1 MAHSSL
7 ELSIGGKNYKYKA
20 ITERLNFFA
29 RALFEDVIAE
39 GDRWVKKEDFV
50 SELFFLFIN
59 LYADSTLFGGASS
72 WIKVKNDSSKTY
84 LKFRM
89 DVLRKP
95 AIKTLDI
102 FKYDFQFRR
111 TFFSPMPHSRELW
124 AW

>member
-1 MAHSSL
+1 MPKEIDGSKKKTVCL
-7 ELSIGGKNYKYKA
+7 NY
-20 ITERLNFFA
+20 
-29 RALFEDVIAE
+29 
-39 GDRWVKKEDFV
+39 
-50 SELFFLFIN
+50 FFLFIN

>member
-1 MAHSSL
+1 M
-7 ELSIGGKNYKYKA
+7 
-20 ITERLNFFA
+20 
-29 RALFEDVIAE
+29 
-39 GDRWVKKEDFV
+39 KKEDCV

-111 TFFSPMPHSRELW
+111 TFFFLQCPTQGNCGLGSDFILMSVHSTYTALPGRTEYSKLGQPSGQT
-124 AW
+124 AGGNLSLF